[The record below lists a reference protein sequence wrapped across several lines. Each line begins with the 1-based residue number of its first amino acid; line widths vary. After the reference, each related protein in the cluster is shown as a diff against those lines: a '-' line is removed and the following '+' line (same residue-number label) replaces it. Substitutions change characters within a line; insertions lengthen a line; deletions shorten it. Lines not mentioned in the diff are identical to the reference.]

1 MSEQTSRDRRQRL
14 FHRLVGALVLTA
26 LAIIVLPMILDFRA
40 DYDTAITRS
49 NIPERPAGLRME
61 EIPLQAPVRPTPAPA
76 ASTPAS
82 ASAPASPPAEAVN
95 EAAPPATPAAVAEA
109 PRQPPPV
116 AAAPAVPSA
125 AKGWV
130 VRVGSFSSA
139 ENAQG
144 LRDQLR
150 AKGYAAFVDQA
161 AIDGKT
167 MWRVH
172 VGPEAQRER
181 GDALRDRI
189 ERDMK
194 LNAIVVAHE

>member
-1 MSEQTSRDRRQRL
+1 MSEQKSSNRRQRL
-14 FHRLVGALVLTA
+14 FHRLVGALVLAA

-40 DYDTAITRS
+40 DQGTAITRS

-61 EIPLQAPVRPTPAPA
+61 EIPLQVPVRPA
-76 ASTPAS
+76 ALDDARS
-82 ASAPASPPAEAVN
+82 ADVVTGAEA
-95 EAAPPATPAAVAEA
+95 ADSQAVA
-109 PRQPPPV
+109 PV
-116 AAAPAVPSA
+116 AAAVVPKA
-125 AKGWV
+125 WV

-161 AIDGKT
+161 EIDGKT

-189 ERDMK
+189 VGEMNLK
-194 LNAIVVAHE
+194 AIVVAYE